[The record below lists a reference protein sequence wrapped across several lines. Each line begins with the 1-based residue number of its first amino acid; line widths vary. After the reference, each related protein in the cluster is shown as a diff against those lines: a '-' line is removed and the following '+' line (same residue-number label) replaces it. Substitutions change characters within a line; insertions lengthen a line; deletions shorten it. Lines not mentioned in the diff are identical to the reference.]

1 MLSKHKPFL
10 PIVLCSF
17 ATLGWRFLK
26 WQLDGDLQSG
36 FPSNTLYVLLF
47 TVPILLSQAVQS
59 SSFPPAAKGCQDLP
73 SILVSGCLSISLS
86 LHNHILFF
94 ARVIFDLS
102 KHVSPPL
109 FFAACPCWPL
119 NPLNPSAPSRRF
131 SDWIHMVICAVFCIL
146 FIHKTAESFSRTNNR
161 PCLNFF
167 V

>member
-1 MLSKHKPFL
+1 MAVGWGPAIWFPLQHF
-10 PIVLCSF
+10 VCSF
-17 ATLGWRFLK
+17 IHCSHFIVTSCTVFKLPSGGKRLPRPAFN
-26 WQLDGDLQSG
+26 SG
-36 FPSNTLYVLLF
+36 FWLPFHFV
-47 TVPILLSQAVQS
+47 VIAQS
-59 SSFPPAAKGCQDLP
+59 HP
-73 SILVSGCLSISLS
+73 
-86 LHNHILFF
+86 FF

-102 KHVSPPL
+102 KHVSPPV